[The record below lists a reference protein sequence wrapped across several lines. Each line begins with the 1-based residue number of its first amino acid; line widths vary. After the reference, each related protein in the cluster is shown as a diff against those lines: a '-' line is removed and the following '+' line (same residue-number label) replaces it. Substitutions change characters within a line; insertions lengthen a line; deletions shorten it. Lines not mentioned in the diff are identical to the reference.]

1 MMALGDEMKQI
12 LSVAHSL
19 SGLQADDFA
28 ALRQIAA
35 EAQPWAEELE
45 AQIRDLL
52 AAHEATRP
60 YVDTYLNGQPAA
72 WFRSLFEVH
81 DVQAFLHAQMNL
93 AVEHVRHGVPNE
105 VVLALAPRWVEWMT
119 TKAAQTLGY
128 EKAQEIAVV
137 MTRVLN
143 LAAVVMVATY
153 DMVIRRTFI
162 RETGFSE
169 ALLKRLQTRTLQ
181 EIADEMKQEQ
191 QDAEAAAA

>member
-1 MMALGDEMKQI
+1 MMSLHAEMEQI
-12 LSVAHSL
+12 LEVAHTL
-19 SGLQADDFA
+19 SGLHADDFE
-28 ALRQIAA
+28 ALRAVADQ
-35 EAQPWAEELE
+35 AQAWAEELE
-45 AQIRDLL
+45 AQIRALL
-52 AAHEATRP
+52 GEHEATRP
-60 YVDTYLNGQPAA
+60 YVETYLAGKPAA
-72 WFRSLFEVH
+72 WFRSLFEV
-81 DVQAFLHAQMNL
+81 QSEREFLYRQMDI

-119 TKAAQTLGY
+119 AKAAATLGY

-181 EIADEMKQEQ
+181 EIADQMQDEQ
-191 QDAEAAAA
+191 TAAAAAA

>member
-1 MMALGDEMKQI
+1 MRAIAD
-12 LSVAHSL
+12 
-19 SGLQADDFA
+19 QAQA
-28 ALRQIAA
+28 
-35 EAQPWAEELE
+35 WAEELE
-45 AQIRDLL
+45 AQIRALL
-52 AAHEATRP
+52 AEHEATRP
-60 YVDTYLNGQPAA
+60 YAETYLAGQPAA
-72 WFRSLFEVH
+72 WFRSLFEV
-81 DVQAFLHAQMNL
+81 QSEREFLYRQMDI

-119 TKAAQTLGY
+119 TKAAATLGY
-128 EKAQEIAVV
+128 EKAQEIAVI

-181 EIADEMKQEQ
+181 EIADQMQDEQ
-191 QDAEAAAA
+191 TAAAAAAA